1 MTEDLFSQRPR
12 TLRGNKRIKR
22 LSGPPAWRMMRQGK
36 ASPRETNQTIVWH
49 SQTFSTVK
57 PGEQEKRWKNSGWSY
72 HLQNHVGMVSEDLII
87 GMELN
92 FLKTKGKRRGRGG
105 RKGKKRQRRKRK
117 EKKKERKKERKM
129 QDQEEGKTLLVR
141 PKRNFSTHKT
151 LRCYVWSPA
160 LENMRKASTG
170 QGHRERTW
178 STNLTSV
185 SAIYHPILGKNASI
199 QTCSI

>member
-72 HLQNHVGMVSEDLII
+72 HLQNHVGIVSKDLII
-87 GMELN
+87 GIELN
-92 FLKTKGKRRGRGG
+92 FLKTKRKGTEK
-105 RKGKKRQRRKRK
+105 KGKKRERRKWR
-117 EKKKERKKERKM
+117 EKKNERKERKVR
-129 QDQEEGKTLLVR
+129 DQEEGKTLLVR
-141 PKRNFSTHKT
+141 PRRNFSTHKP
-151 LRCYVWSPA
+151 LCCYVWTPT
-160 LENMRKASTG
+160 LEKTRKASTR
-170 QGHRERTW
+170 QRQRESTW
-178 STNLTSV
+178 SSILISV
-185 SAIYHPILGKNASI
+185 SAIYHSILGKTASL
-199 QTCSI
+199 

>member
-1 MTEDLFSQRPR
+1 
-12 TLRGNKRIKR
+12 
-22 LSGPPAWRMMRQGK
+22 
-36 ASPRETNQTIVWH
+36 
-49 SQTFSTVK
+49 
-57 PGEQEKRWKNSGWSY
+57 
-72 HLQNHVGMVSEDLII
+72 MVSEDLII

-151 LRCYVWSPA
+151 LRCYV
-160 LENMRKASTG
+160 
-170 QGHRERTW
+170 
-178 STNLTSV
+178 
-185 SAIYHPILGKNASI
+185 
-199 QTCSI
+199 